1 MATVM
6 IVGATRGIGLELVRQ
21 YAAQGDNVIAC
32 ARDTEAAALLDTEAA
47 NHTNI
52 RIEQLDEYLNQGWK
66 VLQQGNE
73 IVTVYWK

>member
-1 MATVM
+1 VAKK
-6 IVGATRGIGLELVRQ
+6 R
-21 YAAQGDNVIAC
+21 VIKKSDKLI
-32 ARDTEAAALLDTEAA
+32 RF
-47 NHTNI
+47 I